1 MFTALLDNCAK
12 GILDRLRFGEGWK
25 SSFYFN
31 QKRALKTDSKMMSR
45 SFHANYMKTYK
56 SKAITS
62 ELKGQP
68 NL

>member
-12 GILDRLRFGEGWK
+12 GTLDRLRFGEGWK

-31 QKRALKTDSKMMSR
+31 QKRALKTDSKMMSH

-56 SKAITS
+56 K
-62 ELKGQP
+62 
-68 NL
+68 